1 MPITY
6 NEQSREF
13 HLYNN
18 KISYLIKILANE
30 QLGQLYFGKRIP
42 NRKNHDYL
50 VENTYRPVTSYVFD
64 DDYSFSLGNVKQEY
78 PAYGTT
84 DQRRPALDIKQPN
97 GSQITD
103 FKYVSHK
110 IYAGK
115 RKLTGL
121 PATYVEDESEATTLE
136 INLYDELIQVTL
148 CLQYTIF
155 ENSAALA
162 RSVKFSND
170 SDQKYQL
177 KTALSLNLDL
187 PDANY
192 EWLQFSGAWGR
203 ERHLHKTPLRPGI
216 QAINSARGA
225 SSHMQN
231 PFVILKRPFTT
242 EEQGEAL
249 GVSFVYSGNFLAQ
262 AEVDEYS
269 VTRLQIGID
278 PFQFSWC
285 LKPNETF
292 QTPEAILAY
301 TSEGLNQLSQTFQ
314 KLYTTRL
321 ARGYWRDKERPIL
334 INNWEATYFDFTEE
348 KLLSIAKKAKELG
361 IELFVLDDGWFGERT
376 KETAGLGDWYVN
388 RNRLK
393 NGISGLSRKI
403 HDLGMMFGLWFEP
416 EMVNKDSDLYRKHPD
431 YIIETPKRHASHGRK
446 QYVLD
451 FSRKEVVDNIY
462 EQLVKIL
469 DEGEIDY
476 IKWDMNRNITECY
489 SIAYPSEQQGE
500 IMHRYILGVYDLYE
514 RLIERYPKILFE
526 SCASGGGRFDAGM
539 LYYAP
544 QAWTSDDSDAI
555 ERLKIQYGTSFGYPQ
570 SMMGAHVSASPNEQL
585 GRNTPLKIRGDVAFF
600 GAFGYE
606 LDLDKLSSTELA
618 SIKKQIELMKK
629 YRSIFQYGTFYRL
642 KSPFE
647 GNIVSWMVVSEDK
660 SQAIVGYYKILNDV
674 NCEYRRLCLPG
685 LDADTLYNVQEELGS
700 YLGNFTGDEL
710 ANIGLV
716 TTDASAGQNQE
727 TTDFYSKLFILERC
741 GELSD

>member
-42 NRKNHDYL
+42 NRENHDYL

-97 GSQITD
+97 GSRITD

-115 RKLTGL
+115 RKLMGL
-121 PATYVEDESEATTLE
+121 PATYVENESEATTLE

-155 ENSAALA
+155 ENSAAIA

-393 NGISGLSRKI
+393 NGISGLLRKI
-403 HDLGMMFGLWFEP
+403 HDLGMMFGLWLEP

-469 DEGEIDY
+469 DKDEIDY

-489 SIAYPSEQQGE
+489 SIAYPPEQQGE
-500 IMHRYILGVYDLYE
+500 IMHRYILGVYNLYE

-674 NCEYRRLCLPG
+674 NCEYRRLYLPG
-685 LDADTLYNVQEELGS
+685 LEADTLYNVQEELGS

>member
-1 MPITY
+1 MPIIY
-6 NEQSREF
+6 NEKSREF

-18 KISYLIKILANE
+18 KISYLIKILVNE

-42 NRKNHDYL
+42 NRENHDYL

-97 GSQITD
+97 GSRITG

-121 PATYVEDESEATTLE
+121 PATYVENESEATTLE

-155 ENSAALA
+155 ENSAAIA

-231 PFVILKRPFTT
+231 PFVVLKRPFTT

-249 GVSFVYSGNFLAQ
+249 GISFVYSGNFLAQ

-403 HDLGMMFGLWFEP
+403 HDLGMMFGLWLEP

-469 DEGEIDY
+469 DEDEIDY

-489 SIAYPSEQQGE
+489 SIAYPPEQQGE
-500 IMHRYILGVYDLYE
+500 IMHRYILGVYNLYE

-647 GNIVSWMVVSEDK
+647 GNIVSWMVVSENK

-674 NCEYRRLCLPG
+674 NCEYRRLYLTG
-685 LDADTLYNVQEELGS
+685 LEADTLYNVQEELGS

>member
-6 NEQSREF
+6 NEKSREF

-42 NRKNHDYL
+42 NRENHDYL

-97 GSQITD
+97 GSRITD

-155 ENSAALA
+155 ENSAAIA

-249 GVSFVYSGNFLAQ
+249 GISFVYSGNFLAQ
-262 AEVDEYS
+262 VEVDEYS

-403 HDLGMMFGLWFEP
+403 HDLGMMFGLWLEP

-469 DEGEIDY
+469 DEDEIDY

-489 SIAYPSEQQGE
+489 SIAYPPEQQGE
-500 IMHRYILGVYDLYE
+500 IMHRYILGVYNLYE

-674 NCEYRRLCLPG
+674 NCEYRRLYLPG
-685 LDADTLYNVQEELGS
+685 LEADTLYNVQEELGS

>member
-42 NRKNHDYL
+42 NRKNHNYL

-97 GSQITD
+97 GSRITD

-121 PATYVEDESEATTLE
+121 PATYVENESEATTLE

-155 ENSAALA
+155 ENSAAIA

-403 HDLGMMFGLWFEP
+403 HDLGMMFGLWLEP

-469 DEGEIDY
+469 DEDEIDY

-489 SIAYPSEQQGE
+489 SIAYPPEQQGE
-500 IMHRYILGVYDLYE
+500 IMHRYILGVYNLYE

-674 NCEYRRLCLPG
+674 NCEYRRLYLPG
-685 LDADTLYNVQEELGS
+685 LEADTLYNVQEELGS

>member
-42 NRKNHDYL
+42 DRENHDYL

-64 DDYSFSLGNVKQEY
+64 DEYSFSLGNVKQEY

-97 GSQITD
+97 GSRITD
-103 FKYVSHK
+103 FKYISHK

-115 RKLTGL
+115 RKLPGL

-136 INLYDELIQVTL
+136 INLYDKLIQVTL

-155 ENSAALA
+155 ENSAAIA
-162 RSVKFSND
+162 RSVKFSNN

-249 GVSFVYSGNFLAQ
+249 GVSFVYSSNFLAQ

-388 RNRLK
+388 QNRLK

-741 GELSD
+741 RELSD

>member
-42 NRKNHDYL
+42 NRGNHDYL

-97 GSQITD
+97 GSRITD

-155 ENSAALA
+155 ENSAAIA
-162 RSVKFSND
+162 RSVKFSNN

-177 KTALSLNLDL
+177 KTVLSLNLDL

-403 HDLGMMFGLWFEP
+403 HDLGMMFGLWLEP

-489 SIAYPSEQQGE
+489 SIAYPPEQQGE

-700 YLGNFTGDEL
+700 YLGNFTGNEL

>member
-97 GSQITD
+97 GSRITD

-155 ENSAALA
+155 ENSAAIA

-376 KETAGLGDWYVN
+376 KGLGDWYVN

-469 DEGEIDY
+469 DEDEIDY

-489 SIAYPSEQQGE
+489 SIAYPPEQQGE
-500 IMHRYILGVYDLYE
+500 IMHRYILGVYNLYE

-674 NCEYRRLCLPG
+674 NCEYRRLYLPG
-685 LDADTLYNVQEELGS
+685 LEADTLYNVQEELGS

>member
-42 NRKNHDYL
+42 NRKNHNYL

-97 GSQITD
+97 GSRITD

-121 PATYVEDESEATTLE
+121 PATYVENESEATTLE

-155 ENSAALA
+155 ENSAAIA

-674 NCEYRRLCLPG
+674 NCEYRRLYLPG
-685 LDADTLYNVQEELGS
+685 LEADTLYNVQEELGS

>member
-18 KISYLIKILANE
+18 KISYLIKILANK

-42 NRKNHDYL
+42 NRENHDYL

-97 GSQITD
+97 GSRITD

-155 ENSAALA
+155 ENSAAIA
-162 RSVKFSND
+162 RSVKFSNN

-321 ARGYWRDKERPIL
+321 ARGYWRDKERLIL

-388 RNRLK
+388 RNRLR

-416 EMVNKDSDLYRKHPD
+416 EMVNKDSDLYQKHPD

-489 SIAYPSEQQGE
+489 SIAYPPEQQGE

-618 SIKKQIELMKK
+618 SVKKQIELMKK
-629 YRSIFQYGTFYRL
+629 YRNIFQYGTFYRL

-674 NCEYRRLCLPG
+674 NCEYRRLYLPG

>member
-42 NRKNHDYL
+42 NRENHDYL

-97 GSQITD
+97 GSRITD

-136 INLYDELIQVTL
+136 INLYDKLIQVTL

-155 ENSAALA
+155 ENSAAIA

-348 KLLSIAKKAKELG
+348 KLLSIAKKAKELR

-489 SIAYPSEQQGE
+489 SIAYPPEQQGE

>member
-97 GSQITD
+97 GSRITD

-121 PATYVEDESEATTLE
+121 PATYVENESEATTLE
-136 INLYDELIQVTL
+136 INLYDELIKVTL

-155 ENSAALA
+155 ENSAAIA

-403 HDLGMMFGLWFEP
+403 HDSGMMFGLWLEP

-469 DEGEIDY
+469 DEDEIDY

-489 SIAYPSEQQGE
+489 SIAYPPEQQGE
-500 IMHRYILGVYDLYE
+500 IMHRYILGVYNLYE

-674 NCEYRRLCLPG
+674 NCEYRRLYLPG
-685 LDADTLYNVQEELGS
+685 LEADTLYNVQEELGS

>member
-42 NRKNHDYL
+42 NR
-50 VENTYRPVTSYVFD
+50 EN
-64 DDYSFSLGNVKQEY
+64 QEY

-84 DQRRPALDIKQPN
+84 DQRCPALDIKRPN
-97 GSQITD
+97 GSRITD

-121 PATYVEDESEATTLE
+121 PATYVENESEATTLE

-155 ENSAALA
+155 ENSAAIA

-242 EEQGEAL
+242 EEQGETL

-269 VTRLQIGID
+269 VTRLQIGTD

-403 HDLGMMFGLWFEP
+403 HDLGMMFGLWLEP

-469 DEGEIDY
+469 DEDEIDY

-489 SIAYPSEQQGE
+489 SIAYPPEQQGE
-500 IMHRYILGVYDLYE
+500 IMHRYILGVYNLYE

-674 NCEYRRLCLPG
+674 NCEYRRLYLPG
-685 LDADTLYNVQEELGS
+685 LEADTLYNVQEELGS

>member
-97 GSQITD
+97 GSRITD

-155 ENSAALA
+155 ENSAAIA

-489 SIAYPSEQQGE
+489 SIAYPPEQQGE

>member
-42 NRKNHDYL
+42 NRENHDYL

-97 GSQITD
+97 GSRITD

-121 PATYVEDESEATTLE
+121 PATYVENESEATTLE
-136 INLYDELIQVTL
+136 INLYDELIKVTL

-155 ENSAALA
+155 ENSAAIA

-403 HDLGMMFGLWFEP
+403 HDLGMMFGLWLEP

-469 DEGEIDY
+469 DGDEIDY

-489 SIAYPSEQQGE
+489 SIAYPPEQQGE
-500 IMHRYILGVYDLYE
+500 IMHRYILGVYNLYE

-606 LDLDKLSSTELA
+606 LDLDKLSSTELT

-674 NCEYRRLCLPG
+674 NCEYRRLYLPG
-685 LDADTLYNVQEELGS
+685 LEADTLYNVQEELGS

>member
-97 GSQITD
+97 GSRITD

-155 ENSAALA
+155 ENSAAIA

-403 HDLGMMFGLWFEP
+403 HDLGMMFGLWLEP

-469 DEGEIDY
+469 DEDEIDY

-489 SIAYPSEQQGE
+489 SIAYPPEQQGE
-500 IMHRYILGVYDLYE
+500 IMHRYILGVYNLYE

-674 NCEYRRLCLPG
+674 NCEYRRLYLPG
-685 LDADTLYNVQEELGS
+685 LEADTLYNVQEELGS

>member
-97 GSQITD
+97 GSRITD

-121 PATYVEDESEATTLE
+121 PATYVENESEATTLE

-155 ENSAALA
+155 ENSAAIA

-388 RNRLK
+388 RNRLR

-416 EMVNKDSDLYRKHPD
+416 EMVNKDSDLYRNHPD

-489 SIAYPSEQQGE
+489 SIAYPPEQQGE
-500 IMHRYILGVYDLYE
+500 IIHRYILGVYDLYE

-618 SIKKQIELMKK
+618 SIKKQIGLMKK

-674 NCEYRRLCLPG
+674 NCEYRRLYLPG
-685 LDADTLYNVQEELGS
+685 LEADTLYNVQEELGS

>member
-6 NEQSREF
+6 NEKSREF

-42 NRKNHDYL
+42 NRENHDYL

-97 GSQITD
+97 GSRITD

-121 PATYVEDESEATTLE
+121 PATYVENESEATTLE

-155 ENSAALA
+155 ENSAAIA

-203 ERHLHKTPLRPGI
+203 ERYLHKTPLRPGI

-393 NGISGLSRKI
+393 NGISGLSREI
-403 HDLGMMFGLWFEP
+403 HDLGMMFGLWLEP

-431 YIIETPKRHASHGRK
+431 YIIETPKRHASYGRK

-451 FSRKEVVDNIY
+451 FSRKEVVNNIY

-469 DEGEIDY
+469 DEDEIDY

-489 SIAYPSEQQGE
+489 SIAYPPEQQGE
-500 IMHRYILGVYDLYE
+500 IMHRYILGVYNLYE

-674 NCEYRRLCLPG
+674 NCEYRRLYLPG
-685 LDADTLYNVQEELGS
+685 LEADTLYNVQEELGS

>member
-97 GSQITD
+97 GSRITD

-155 ENSAALA
+155 ENSAAIA

-489 SIAYPSEQQGE
+489 SIAYPPEQQGE

-674 NCEYRRLCLPG
+674 NCEYRRLYLPG
-685 LDADTLYNVQEELGS
+685 LEADTLYNVQEELGS

>member
-6 NEQSREF
+6 NEKSREF

-42 NRKNHDYL
+42 NRENHDYL
-50 VENTYRPVTSYVFD
+50 VENTYCPVTSYVFD

-97 GSQITD
+97 GSRITD

-121 PATYVEDESEATTLE
+121 PATYVENESEATTLE

-155 ENSAALA
+155 ENSAAIA

-203 ERHLHKTPLRPGI
+203 ERYLHKTPLRPGI

-393 NGISGLSRKI
+393 NGISGLSREI
-403 HDLGMMFGLWFEP
+403 HDLGMMFGLWLEP

-451 FSRKEVVDNIY
+451 FSRKEVVNNIY

-469 DEGEIDY
+469 DEDEIDY

-489 SIAYPSEQQGE
+489 SIAYPPEQQGE
-500 IMHRYILGVYDLYE
+500 IMHRYILGVYNLYE

-674 NCEYRRLCLPG
+674 NCEYRRLYLPG
-685 LDADTLYNVQEELGS
+685 LEADTLYNVQEELGS

-741 GELSD
+741 GELGD

>member
-42 NRKNHDYL
+42 NRGNHDYL

-97 GSQITD
+97 GSRITD

-155 ENSAALA
+155 ENSAAIA
-162 RSVKFSND
+162 RSVKFSNN

-489 SIAYPSEQQGE
+489 SIAYPPEQQGE

-585 GRNTPLKIRGDVAFF
+585 RRNTPLKIRGDVAFF

-700 YLGNFTGDEL
+700 YLGNFTGNEL

>member
-42 NRKNHDYL
+42 DRENHDYL

-64 DDYSFSLGNVKQEY
+64 DEYSFSLGNVKQEY

-97 GSQITD
+97 GSRITD
-103 FKYVSHK
+103 FKYISHK

-115 RKLTGL
+115 RKLPGL

-136 INLYDELIQVTL
+136 INLYDKLIQVTL

-155 ENSAALA
+155 ENSAAIA
-162 RSVKFSND
+162 RSVKFSNN

-249 GVSFVYSGNFLAQ
+249 GVSFVYSSNFLAQ

-388 RNRLK
+388 QNRLK

-489 SIAYPSEQQGE
+489 SIAYPPEQQGE

-674 NCEYRRLCLPG
+674 NCEYRRLYLPG
-685 LDADTLYNVQEELGS
+685 LEADTLYNVQEELGS

-727 TTDFYSKLFILERC
+727 TTDFYSKLFILERY

>member
-42 NRKNHDYL
+42 NRENHDYL

-97 GSQITD
+97 GSRITD

-115 RKLTGL
+115 RKLIGL

-155 ENSAALA
+155 ENSAAIA

-469 DEGEIDY
+469 DEDEIDY

-489 SIAYPSEQQGE
+489 SIAYPPEQQGE
-500 IMHRYILGVYDLYE
+500 IMHRYILGVYNLYE

-674 NCEYRRLCLPG
+674 NCEYRRLYLPG
-685 LDADTLYNVQEELGS
+685 LEADTLYNVQEELGS

>member
-97 GSQITD
+97 GSRITD

-155 ENSAALA
+155 ENSAAIA

-500 IMHRYILGVYDLYE
+500 IMHRYILGVYNLYE

-674 NCEYRRLCLPG
+674 NCEYRRLYLPG
-685 LDADTLYNVQEELGS
+685 LETDTLYNVQEELGS

-716 TTDASAGQNQE
+716 TTDASAGQSQE

>member
-42 NRKNHDYL
+42 DRENHDYL

-64 DDYSFSLGNVKQEY
+64 DEYSFSLGNVKQEY

-97 GSQITD
+97 GSRITD
-103 FKYVSHK
+103 FKYISHK

-115 RKLTGL
+115 RKLPGL

-136 INLYDELIQVTL
+136 INLYDKLIQVTL

-155 ENSAALA
+155 ENSAAIA
-162 RSVKFSND
+162 RSVKFSNN

-388 RNRLK
+388 QNRLK

-570 SMMGAHVSASPNEQL
+570 SMMGAHVSVSPNEQL

-674 NCEYRRLCLPG
+674 NCEYRRLYLPG
-685 LDADTLYNVQEELGS
+685 LEADTLYNVQEELGS

>member
-155 ENSAALA
+155 ENSAAIA

-606 LDLDKLSSTELA
+606 LDLDKLSSTKLA

-674 NCEYRRLCLPG
+674 NCEYRRLYLPG
-685 LDADTLYNVQEELGS
+685 LEADTLYNVQEELGS

>member
-6 NEQSREF
+6 NEKSREF

-42 NRKNHDYL
+42 NRENHDYL

-97 GSQITD
+97 GSRITD

-121 PATYVEDESEATTLE
+121 PATYVENESEATTLE

-155 ENSAALA
+155 ENSAAIA

-203 ERHLHKTPLRPGI
+203 ERYLHKTPLRPGI

-393 NGISGLSRKI
+393 NGISGLSREI
-403 HDLGMMFGLWFEP
+403 HDLGMMFGLWLEP

-451 FSRKEVVDNIY
+451 FSRKEVVNNIY

-469 DEGEIDY
+469 DEDEIDY

-489 SIAYPSEQQGE
+489 SIAYPPEQQGE
-500 IMHRYILGVYDLYE
+500 IMHCYILGVYNLYE

-674 NCEYRRLCLPG
+674 NCEYRRLYLPG
-685 LDADTLYNVQEELGS
+685 LEADTLYNVQEELGS

>member
-84 DQRRPALDIKQPN
+84 DQRRPAFDIKQPN
-97 GSQITD
+97 GSRITD

-121 PATYVEDESEATTLE
+121 PATYVENESEATTLE

-155 ENSAALA
+155 ENSAAIA

-177 KTALSLNLDL
+177 KTVLSLNLDL

-403 HDLGMMFGLWFEP
+403 HDLGMMFGLWLEP

-469 DEGEIDY
+469 DEDEIDY

-489 SIAYPSEQQGE
+489 SIAYPPEQQGE
-500 IMHRYILGVYDLYE
+500 IMHRYILGVYNLYE

-674 NCEYRRLCLPG
+674 NCEYRRLYLPG
-685 LDADTLYNVQEELGS
+685 LEADTLYNVQEELGS

>member
-42 NRKNHDYL
+42 NRENHDYL

-97 GSQITD
+97 GSRITD

-121 PATYVEDESEATTLE
+121 PATYVENESEATTLE

-155 ENSAALA
+155 ENSAAIA

-301 TSEGLNQLSQTFQ
+301 TSKGLNQLSQTFQ

-403 HDLGMMFGLWFEP
+403 HDLGMMFGLWLEP

-469 DEGEIDY
+469 DGDEIDY

-489 SIAYPSEQQGE
+489 SIAYPPEQQGE

-514 RLIERYPKILFE
+514 RLIEHYPKILFE

-544 QAWTSDDSDAI
+544 QAWTSNDSDAI

-618 SIKKQIELMKK
+618 SIKK
-629 YRSIFQYGTFYRL
+629 
-642 KSPFE
+642 
-647 GNIVSWMVVSEDK
+647 
-660 SQAIVGYYKILNDV
+660 
-674 NCEYRRLCLPG
+674 
-685 LDADTLYNVQEELGS
+685 
-700 YLGNFTGDEL
+700 
-710 ANIGLV
+710 
-716 TTDASAGQNQE
+716 
-727 TTDFYSKLFILERC
+727 
-741 GELSD
+741 

>member
-97 GSQITD
+97 GSRITD

-115 RKLTGL
+115 RKLIGL

-155 ENSAALA
+155 ENSAAIA

-285 LKPNETF
+285 LKSNETF

-674 NCEYRRLCLPG
+674 NCEYRRLYLPG
-685 LDADTLYNVQEELGS
+685 LEADTLYNVQEELGS

-727 TTDFYSKLFILERC
+727 TTDFYSKLFILERY

>member
-6 NEQSREF
+6 NEKSREF

-42 NRKNHDYL
+42 NRENHDYL

-97 GSQITD
+97 GSRITD

-121 PATYVEDESEATTLE
+121 PATYVENESEATTLE

-155 ENSAALA
+155 ENSAAIA

-203 ERHLHKTPLRPGI
+203 ERYLHKTPLRPGI

-321 ARGYWRDKERPIL
+321 ARGYWRDKERLIL

-393 NGISGLSRKI
+393 NGISGLSREI
-403 HDLGMMFGLWFEP
+403 HDLGMMFGLWLEP

-451 FSRKEVVDNIY
+451 FSRKEVVNNIY

-469 DEGEIDY
+469 DEDEIDY

-489 SIAYPSEQQGE
+489 SIAYPPEQQGE
-500 IMHRYILGVYDLYE
+500 IMHRYILGVYNLYE

-674 NCEYRRLCLPG
+674 NCEYRRLYLPG
-685 LDADTLYNVQEELGS
+685 LEADTLYNVQEELGS

>member
-97 GSQITD
+97 GSRITD

-115 RKLTGL
+115 RKLIGL

-155 ENSAALA
+155 ENSAAIA

-203 ERHLHKTPLRPGI
+203 ERYLHKTPLRPGI

-403 HDLGMMFGLWFEP
+403 HDLGMMFGLWLEP

-469 DEGEIDY
+469 DEDEIDY

-489 SIAYPSEQQGE
+489 SIAYPPEQQGE
-500 IMHRYILGVYDLYE
+500 IMHRYILGVYNLYE

-674 NCEYRRLCLPG
+674 NCEYRRLYLPG
-685 LDADTLYNVQEELGS
+685 LEVDTLYNVQEELGS

>member
-42 NRKNHDYL
+42 NRGNHDYL

-97 GSQITD
+97 GSRITD

-155 ENSAALA
+155 ENSAAIA
-162 RSVKFSND
+162 RSVKFSNN

-489 SIAYPSEQQGE
+489 SIAYPPEQQGE

-585 GRNTPLKIRGDVAFF
+585 GRNTPLKIRGDVVFF

>member
-42 NRKNHDYL
+42 NRGNHDYL

-97 GSQITD
+97 GSRITD

-155 ENSAALA
+155 ENSAAIA
-162 RSVKFSND
+162 RSVKFSNN

-314 KLYTTRL
+314 KLYTTGL

-489 SIAYPSEQQGE
+489 SIAYPPEQQGE

-585 GRNTPLKIRGDVAFF
+585 RRNTPLKIRGDVAFF

-700 YLGNFTGDEL
+700 YLGNFTGNEL

>member
-6 NEQSREF
+6 NEKSREF

-42 NRKNHDYL
+42 NRENHDYL

-97 GSQITD
+97 GSRITD

-121 PATYVEDESEATTLE
+121 PATYVENESEATTLE

-155 ENSAALA
+155 ENSAAIA

-203 ERHLHKTPLRPGI
+203 ERYLHKTPLRPGI

-393 NGISGLSRKI
+393 NGISGLSREI
-403 HDLGMMFGLWFEP
+403 HDLGMMFGLWLEP

-451 FSRKEVVDNIY
+451 FSRKEVVNNIY

-469 DEGEIDY
+469 DEDEIDY

-489 SIAYPSEQQGE
+489 SIAYPPEQQGE
-500 IMHRYILGVYDLYE
+500 IMHRYILGVYNLYE

-674 NCEYRRLCLPG
+674 NCEYRRLYLPG
-685 LDADTLYNVQEELGS
+685 LEADTLYNVQEELGP

>member
-6 NEQSREF
+6 NEKSREF

-42 NRKNHDYL
+42 NRENHDYL

-97 GSQITD
+97 GSRITD

-121 PATYVEDESEATTLE
+121 PATYVENESEATTLE

-155 ENSAALA
+155 ENSAAIA

-203 ERHLHKTPLRPGI
+203 ERYLHKTPLRPGI

-262 AEVDEYS
+262 VEVDEYS

-393 NGISGLSRKI
+393 NGISGLSREI
-403 HDLGMMFGLWFEP
+403 HDLGMMFGLWLEP

-451 FSRKEVVDNIY
+451 FSRKEVVNNIY

-469 DEGEIDY
+469 DEDEIDY

-489 SIAYPSEQQGE
+489 SIAYPPEQQGE
-500 IMHRYILGVYDLYE
+500 IMHRYILGVYNLYE

-674 NCEYRRLCLPG
+674 NCEYRRLYLPG
-685 LDADTLYNVQEELGS
+685 LEADTLYNVQEELGS

>member
-42 NRKNHDYL
+42 DRENHDYL

-64 DDYSFSLGNVKQEY
+64 DEYSFSLGNVKQEY

-97 GSQITD
+97 GSRITD
-103 FKYVSHK
+103 FKYISHK

-115 RKLTGL
+115 RKLPGL

-148 CLQYTIF
+148 CLQYNIF
-155 ENSAALA
+155 ENSAAIA
-162 RSVKFSND
+162 RSVKFSNN

-203 ERHLHKTPLRPGI
+203 ERYLHKTPLRPGI

-388 RNRLK
+388 RNRLR

-489 SIAYPSEQQGE
+489 SIAYPPEQQGE

-674 NCEYRRLCLPG
+674 NCEYRRLRLPG

-727 TTDFYSKLFILERC
+727 ITDFYSKLFILERC

>member
-42 NRKNHDYL
+42 NRGNHDYL

-97 GSQITD
+97 GSRITD

-155 ENSAALA
+155 ENSAAIA
-162 RSVKFSND
+162 RSVKFSNN

-489 SIAYPSEQQGE
+489 SIAYPPEQQGE

-700 YLGNFTGDEL
+700 YLGNFTGNEL

>member
-42 NRKNHDYL
+42 NRENHDYL

-97 GSQITD
+97 GSRITD

-115 RKLTGL
+115 RKLIGL

-155 ENSAALA
+155 ENSAAIA

>member
-97 GSQITD
+97 GSRITD

-155 ENSAALA
+155 ENSAAIA

-500 IMHRYILGVYDLYE
+500 IMHRYILGVYNLYE

-674 NCEYRRLCLPG
+674 NCEYRRLYLPG
-685 LDADTLYNVQEELGS
+685 LEADTLYNVQEELGS